1 MGGEFM
7 YTALATI
14 TDVIVDGCNI
24 WIQICYDNRVF
35 PAHHELNAG
44 RLIDY
49 ERIAF
54 LLKITKSKKIDE
66 LKGKTIRIID
76 NEQRERFLIAIGSDK
91 KNKFIEL
98 YSTLN
103 PTTEKGIY
111 RRERVRSL
119 VKEKKQD
126 IAKRISKL
134 F

>member
-54 LLKITKSKKIDE
+54 LLKITKSKKIDIAVLECGIGGLLDFRRSRQGVKNRSICHFDAFYGGFSCMPSTKME
-66 LKGKTIRIID
+66 LKRAGVR
-76 NEQRERFLIAIGSDK
+76 RRHSF
-91 KNKFIEL
+91 KF
-98 YSTLN
+98 
-103 PTTEKGIY
+103 GG
-111 RRERVRSL
+111 
-119 VKEKKQD
+119 
-126 IAKRISKL
+126 
-134 F
+134 